1 MKTKLDKFL
10 EWAEPIL
17 TLLYKLITGIKILL
31 GIGLFL
37 WIGNMILNVIYA
49 HVWII
54 WILDGVFL
62 ILLIVFLHRNIHK
75 NSEDSVI
82 SVLLL
87 LIGLLLL
94 SSLTTLLWNIFIC
107 IGIVLIGVLYA
118 KIRKNQKPWNWSDLR
133 MSQVAFLFLCAP
145 NLN

>member
-118 KIRKNQKPWNWSDLR
+118 KIRKNQKP
-133 MSQVAFLFLCAP
+133 
-145 NLN
+145 